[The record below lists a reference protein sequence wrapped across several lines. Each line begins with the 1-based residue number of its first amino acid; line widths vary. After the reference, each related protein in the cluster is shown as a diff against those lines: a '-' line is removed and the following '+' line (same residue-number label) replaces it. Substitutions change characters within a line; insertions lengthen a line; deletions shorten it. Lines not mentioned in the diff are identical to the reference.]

1 MPSVSSLR
9 PGADTGFKA
18 RLLADLVGTATG
30 EVLLI
35 LAGWKIMEHVGPLNM
50 MRMVVELAT
59 TDATAWS

>member
-9 PGADTGFKA
+9 PGADNGFKA

-35 LAGWKIMEHVGPLNM
+35 LAG
-50 MRMVVELAT
+50 
-59 TDATAWS
+59 